1 MPVLGRQEVGEEAGS
16 GRALL
21 AIMGEAEG
29 ITEVLVVAASWAQ
42 GRLIKKISRLSINRH
57 GRNLPPQSFIT

>member
-1 MPVLGRQEVGEEAGS
+1 MPELGRQEVGGEAGS

-29 ITEVLVVAASWAQ
+29 IT
-42 GRLIKKISRLSINRH
+42 
-57 GRNLPPQSFIT
+57 